1 VLGIAALLLLVV
13 VGFFAYGFAQYRGIE
28 RVAAGDALSAGGSG
42 TNYLI
47 VGSDTREGV
56 DPGDPNA
63 GAIIGDGTETGQRAD
78 TMLLLRL
85 EDGGAKLMSI
95 PRDLWVNRPDGT
107 EGRINAVFRDGP
119 DALVTT
125 VKNNLGVPVHHYMEI
140 DFVSFSGLV
149 DALGG
154 VTINVPNPAFDPKS
168 GLNIPVAGE
177 VELDGTQA
185 LAFVRSRTY
194 TEIIDGQERV
204 DPTADLGRVQ
214 RQQQFL
220 RSVMAEVGASRN
232 PIALAGMSS
241 AVADGVRIDDSMSFG
256 DVIGLAR
263 SMRGL
268 EPVSVELPVFG
279 FTTSG
284 GASVLGL
291 ADGSDAALA
300 EMGAGG

>member
-1 VLGIAALLLLVV
+1 MAA
-13 VGFFAYGFAQYRGIE
+13 
-28 RVAAGDALSAGGSG
+28 G

-47 VGSDTREGV
+47 VGSDTRDGV
-56 DPGDPNA
+56 DPSDPNA
-63 GAIIGDGTETGQRAD
+63 GAIIGGDEDTSGQRSD

-85 EDGGAKLMSI
+85 EGDGAKLMSI
-95 PRDLWVNRPDGT
+95 PRDLWITRPDGN

-119 DALVTT
+119 GALVTA
-125 VKNNLGVPVHHYMEI
+125 VRQNLGVPVHHYMEI

-154 VTINVPNPAFDPKS
+154 VTISVPNPAFDPKS
-168 GLNIPVAGE
+168 GLNIPTAGE

-194 TEIIDGQERV
+194 TEIIDGQEQV

-220 RSVMAEVGASRN
+220 RAVMAEIGATRN
-232 PIALAGMSS
+232 PFAVAGMAS
-241 AVADGVRIDDSMSFG
+241 AVADGVRLDDSMSFG

-263 SMRGL
+263 RMRGL

-279 FTTSG
+279 FSTSG

-291 ADGSDAALA
+291 AEGSDAALA
-300 EMGAGG
+300 EMGAGS